1 MEEGNSG
8 IRFTTGLLVTL
19 VTLSIMLSIFVI
31 IWNNGK
37 EVQRKETELRQQEND
52 SISYNVED
60 RNNALT
66 TLSSNYYFNC

>member
-1 MEEGNSG
+1 MEEANSG

-19 VTLSIMLSIFVI
+19 IGLSVMLAIFLV

-37 EVQRKETELRQQEND
+37 EVQRRETELRQQEND